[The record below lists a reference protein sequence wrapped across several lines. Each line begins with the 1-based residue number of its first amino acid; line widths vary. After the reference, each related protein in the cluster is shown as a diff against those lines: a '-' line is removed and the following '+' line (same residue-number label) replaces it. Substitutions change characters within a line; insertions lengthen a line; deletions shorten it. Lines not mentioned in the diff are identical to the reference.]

1 MPISIS
7 ISMSISI
14 SIYISISTPK
24 SISISILISIL
35 GPDQGWIGREE
46 VKRKIYLTVIFFFSI
61 VFNLFGEPIKYSIL
75 VFVINKL

>member
-35 GPDQGWIGREE
+35 GPDQGWIGREKM
-46 VKRKIYLTVIFFFSI
+46 KRKIYLTVIFFLNC
-61 VFNLFGEPIKYSIL
+61 V
-75 VFVINKL
+75 